1 MADTMHSGSESEGSG
16 ATFQKLE
23 ALLTKLRA
31 AASEPS
37 RKKRFGAPA
46 PDSQG
51 KFKAALVEMV
61 AETINAF
68 RATAATQETR
78 LQQIAQEISEV
89 RSTSEDLD
97 RFRERSDRLETEL
110 RSAAANVRAL
120 QERAAALETAVG
132 QARDEQADRVQHV
145 LDEQRVCIRQL
156 SLQASEEA
164 VLADRARRATELKL
178 EELARRIAP
187 PPA

>member
-1 MADTMHSGSESEGSG
+1 MPSKNEPVSSDDI
-16 ATFQKLE
+16 FRKLE
-23 ALLTKLRA
+23 TILGELRTATAAPPESWAKKTFKGSRDTARQTGLLVDALSETLKVLRA
-31 AASEPS
+31 A
-37 RKKRFGAPA
+37 
-46 PDSQG
+46 
-51 KFKAALVEMV
+51 V
-61 AETINAF
+61 TN
-68 RATAATQETR
+68 QETR
-78 LQQIAQEISEV
+78 FDEIAREMAEV
-89 RSTSEDLD
+89 RATSENLD
-97 RFRERSDRLETEL
+97 AFRERSDRLETEL

-120 QERAAALETAVG
+120 QERSAALEMALAERT
-132 QARDEQADRVQHV
+132 QHL

>member
-1 MADTMHSGSESEGSG
+1 MADTMHSGSEPER
-16 ATFQKLE
+16 AEEIYRKLE
-23 ALLTKLRA
+23 TLLKELRA
-31 AASEPS
+31 AASEPLP
-37 RKKRFGAPA
+37 KKRFGVST
-46 PDSQG
+46 PDNQG
-51 KFKAALVEMV
+51 KFKAALIEML
-61 AETINAF
+61 AETVNAL
-68 RATAATQETR
+68 RTTAATHEMR
-78 LQQIAQEISEV
+78 LEKIAQEIAEV
-89 RSTSEDLD
+89 PSTAETLD
-97 RFRERSDRLETEL
+97 PFRERCDRLETEL

-120 QERAAALETAVG
+120 HERAAAIETSLAQSRG
-132 QARDEQADRVQHV
+132 EQAERIQHL